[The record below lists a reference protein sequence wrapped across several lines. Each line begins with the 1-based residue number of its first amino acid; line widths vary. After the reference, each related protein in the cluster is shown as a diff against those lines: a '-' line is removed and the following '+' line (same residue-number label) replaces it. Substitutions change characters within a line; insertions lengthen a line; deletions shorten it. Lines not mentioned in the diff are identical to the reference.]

1 MRLSDFIFYTLILA
15 LGVVLFIL
23 SSFQWDF
30 LGLIVLLI
38 AVLGG
43 SGYLIKHYD
52 RP

>member
-15 LGVVLFIL
+15 LGVVLFIM
-23 SSFQWDF
+23 SSCQWDF
-30 LGLIVLLI
+30 LGRIVLLI

-43 SGYLIKHYD
+43 RGYRLKHYA